1 MKMLNALSIRSLLI
15 ACLALTLGA
24 CASTR
29 FTSAWRDSSYQG
41 PPLKKIVVIGVSDQV
56 ASRRVFEDEFAKAL
70 KAAGIDAVPGYSLL
84 PDKPDRSREELQ
96 KAVSAIQADGIL
108 VTRTLRTERKT
119 DYSPG
124 YVTYG
129 PAFGYS
135 SFWGYYGAMG
145 MGVYAEPGRIYS
157 YDVITVETNLWPA
170 KEGKVLW
177 SALSETTDPR
187 DTVTITRELSKLVI
201 DALREGQLIASPPAK

>member
-1 MKMLNALSIRSLLI
+1 MKLANTRVIRSLLL
-15 ACLALTLGA
+15 AGLALALGA
-24 CASTR
+24 CASMR
-29 FTSAWRDSSYQG
+29 FTSAWRDTSYQG

-70 KAAGIDAVPGYSLL
+70 KAAGVDAIPGYSLL

-96 KAVSAIQADGIL
+96 QAVSTVQADGIL
-108 VTRTLRTERKT
+108 VTRTLRTERRT

-129 PAFGYS
+129 PAFGYN

-157 YDVITVETNLWPA
+157 YDVVTVETNLWPA
-170 KEGKVLW
+170 RDGKVLW
-177 SALSETTDPR
+177 SALSQTTDPGNTL
-187 DTVTITRELSKLVI
+187 TVTQELSKLVI
-201 DALREGQLIASPPAK
+201 DALREGQLIAAPPPK